1 MNKDQVHEYKKETV
15 NLYSIQNQAYD
26 TSNWY
31 DRMARKLVVDYSN
44 ILIDSQVLDIAT
56 GTGTGMGSN
65 NTRNVVLQIAPAR
78 QAKCLG

>member
-26 TSNWY
+26 SSNWY
-31 DRMARKLVVDYSN
+31 DRMARKLVDYSN

-56 GTGTGMGSN
+56 GIGTGMGSN
-65 NTRNVVLQIAPAR
+65 NTRNVVLQIALPR

>member
-26 TSNWY
+26 SSNWY
-31 DRMARKLVVDYSN
+31 DRMARKLFDYSN

-56 GTGTGMGSN
+56 GTGMGSN
-65 NTRNVVLQIAPAR
+65 NTRNVVLQIALTR

>member
-26 TSNWY
+26 SSNWY
-31 DRMARKLVVDYSN
+31 DRMARKLVDYSN

-56 GTGTGMGSN
+56 GTGMGSN
-65 NTRNVVLQIAPAR
+65 NARNVVLQIALTR